1 VIVFCS
7 FGLHVILDGITYS
20 FGVIFVALLEDFQGG
35 KGDTAW
41 ILSIFVG
48 VTLGTGEAKE
58 YQNRK
63 KSLFNYNR
71 NVN

>member
-1 VIVFCS
+1 MIVFCS

-48 VTLGTGEAKE
+48 VTLGTGEF
-58 YQNRK
+58 RIFIP
-63 KSLFNYNR
+63 FNE
-71 NVN
+71 